1 MAFVGSTP
9 MKAYISQA
17 YIFRQACSSHMHTSH
32 RRAPLTG
39 VQLSQGMD
47 ITGFQ
52 ILALTAKLTQTV
64 PIALR
69 KLRNFGVLAKTGAKL
84 SQAIHSVFPS
94 YRTQRKGQDNMFS
107 T

>member
-1 MAFVGSTP
+1 

-32 RRAPLTG
+32 RCAPLTG

-69 KLRNFGVLAKTGAKL
+69 SFGVLPKTGAKL